1 MYYVM
6 ITFCHCTMYFAGE
19 NNDAIKLYI
28 MYMYFELH
36 FSSFFFQITCTGIMI
51 FLIILI
57 IQSNY
62 CKNICIY
69 KGKKFKTPGACVWN
83 ALTPASLFTGAFC
96 TKYKT
101 LH

>member
-19 NNDAIKLYI
+19 NNDAIKLYNVHV
-28 MYMYFELH
+28 FWVA
-36 FSSFFFQITCTGIMI
+36 FFFFFFQITCTGIMI

-69 KGKKFKTPGACVWN
+69 KGKKFKTPGACVSN